1 MTMEA
6 FVELIKNS
14 GVADK
19 SSKGLR
25 QDIYSFITRIGEFLL
40 MGTLDLCIDKQ
51 LMSQALRLSREPL
64 IQEVL
69 AQEIT
74 KTLGVCEN
82 RVRLLSNI
90 ETILSHDYYPSPEDI
105 LSTRKPTKGY
115 HEFLIESD
123 RFLITLVD
131 VGGERSERKK
141 WLSCFESVN
150 AVLFV
155 ASMAEYDLCLPED
168 PKTNQLIDSLK
179 LFESICNLKWFTHTA
194 LLLFLNKKDIFLRK
208 IQTIPLTVCFSDY
221 DGPPRSY
228 ENASD
233 YIWQQYEKQC
243 KLERCIYRHFTCAK
257 DRRNISVVFSSVTDY
272 IQRSSVKD
280 LGLT

>member
-1 MTMEA
+1 MEA

-19 SSKGLR
+19 SSKALR

-105 LSTRKPTKGY
+105 LSTRKPTKGG
-115 HEFLIESD
+115 LISES
-123 RFLITLVD
+123 FHIGLNL
-131 VGGERSERKK
+131 RK
-141 WLSCFESVN
+141 VPN
-150 AVLFV
+150 H
-155 ASMAEYDLCLPED
+155 YP
-168 PKTNQLIDSLK
+168 Q
-179 LFESICNLKWFTHTA
+179 H
-194 LLLFLNKKDIFLRK
+194 LLLRKVSKSRKQIMMSLILPKNEQNTLR
-208 IQTIPLTVCFSDY
+208 ILS
-221 DGPPRSY
+221 
-228 ENASD
+228 
-233 YIWQQYEKQC
+233 
-243 KLERCIYRHFTCAK
+243 
-257 DRRNISVVFSSVTDY
+257 
-272 IQRSSVKD
+272 
-280 LGLT
+280 